1 MVNVQ
6 QFINRHITEDISMIE
21 GTLYRI
27 IFSIVLLSVVMLSC
41 TQKKESTMSTPIDW
55 EKMDVSLRSELRGNI
70 ENSSDAKISI
80 IASVSE
86 DNDAFVDELEAL
98 GVQVQSRIGV
108 IWTLTGSAEA
118 FAQASGKDF
127 IKRMELSQQR
137 RIP

>member
-1 MVNVQ
+1 
-6 QFINRHITEDISMIE
+6 
-21 GTLYRI
+21 
-27 IFSIVLLSVVMLSC
+27 MLSC

-86 DNDAFVDELEAL
+86 DSDAFIDELEAL